1 MSKKVYL
8 AVWGCQMNVHD
19 SEKMLGVLAEEG
31 YSLTEI
37 PQEAD
42 LIVLNTCSIRQ
53 KAEQKFY
60 SELGRLH
67 SFKTKRKDTKIVVA
81 GCIAQQEGNNILK
94 RAPYV
99 DFVVGPQN
107 IGNLKGIMSGN
118 TINVA
123 VEDNPD
129 IATEDLPIK
138 RNDGLKAWVTVMYG
152 CNNFCSYCVVP
163 YTRGRERSRPS
174 ENIFDEIHDLAQR
187 GYKEITLLGQNVNSY
202 RSEMNFPGLLH
213 LIHDIKGIERIRFVT
228 SHPRDLSEGLIHAIE
243 SLPKVC
249 EHLHLPLQS
258 GSSKML
264 SAMNRGYTYEEYREK
279 VHKIKNRIPGIAITT
294 DIIAGFPGEE
304 EEDHLKTIQ
313 SLKELSFDGI
323 FAFKFSPRPGTKA
336 KNFKN
341 NIPEYIKNERLDEI
355 LMVQD
360 IITSRK
366 NRELEGTVQQILV
379 EGISKTDKNKSFG
392 RTRTNK
398 IVTLPSSDFDRG
410 LFIEVKII
418 KARRHSLDAI
428 PLSE

>member
-1 MSKKVYL
+1 
-8 AVWGCQMNVHD
+8 MNVHD
-19 SEKMLGVLAEEG
+19 SEKILGVLAEEG

-60 SELGRLH
+60 SELGRMK
-67 SFKTKRKDTKIVVA
+67 SFKKKRKDTKIVVA
-81 GCIAQQEGNNILK
+81 GCIAQQEGNNIFK

-99 DFVVGPQN
+99 DYVIGPQN
-107 IGNLKGIMSGN
+107 IGNLKEIMSGN
-118 TINVA
+118 IMSIA
-123 VEDNPD
+123 VEDNKD
-129 IATEDLPIK
+129 IAIEDLPIK
-138 RNDGLKAWVTVMYG
+138 RNDGLKAWVTIMYG

-174 ENIFDEIHDLAQR
+174 KNIYEEIHALAQK

-202 RSEMNFPGLLH
+202 CSEMDFPGLLF
-213 LIHDIKGIERIRFVT
+213 LIHDIEGIERIRFVT
-228 SHPRDLSEGLIHAIE
+228 SHPRDLSEELIHAIE

-258 GSSKML
+258 GSNKIL
-264 SAMNRGYTYEEYREK
+264 EVMNRCYTYEEYREK
-279 VHKIKNRIPGIAITT
+279 VHMIKSRIPNIAITS
-294 DIIAGFPGEE
+294 DIITGFPGEE

-323 FAFKFSPRPGTKA
+323 FAFKFSSRPRTKA
-336 KNFKN
+336 YNLKTK
-341 NIPEYIKNERLDEI
+341 ISEAIKNERLDEI

-360 IITSRK
+360 VITSRK
-366 NRELEGTVQQILV
+366 NRELEKTVQQILV
-379 EGISKTDKNKSFG
+379 EGVSKTDKNKSFG

-398 IVTLPSSDFDRG
+398 IVTLPSTDFACG
-410 LFIEVKII
+410 LFLDVEII

-428 PLSE
+428 PLNE